1 MIRILN
7 YLFVTCFGIG
17 SFRFAP
23 GTITS
28 LITVFFLY
36 SLFHIIN
43 LSNFVILISLIII
56 LLYSFYAVAEYIK
69 DNQNKD
75 PKEVVVDEFIGQ
87 SIPIYLYEVSH
98 NTAKDSSEAV
108 LVYLYIFILF
118 RYFDIKK
125 PFPVNYFD
133 KKYKNSFGVIFDDVI
148 AGLYVVLTLIIFM
161 ILKTKVKLN
170 KKEKKE
176 MNKTLPIQVLY
187 LLRNI
192 QNDFF

>member
-1 MIRILN
+1 MIKTFN

-17 SFRFAP
+17 SFRYAP

-28 LITVFFLY
+28 LITTVFLF

-43 LSNFVILISLIII
+43 LSSNIILITLLLIFI
-56 LLYSFYAVAEYIK
+56 YSFYAVSNYIK
-69 DNQNKD
+69 DNDNKD

-98 NTAKDSSEAV
+98 GTIKDSQEAV
-108 LVYLYIFILF
+108 FFYLYIFILF

-125 PFPVNYFD
+125 PFPVNFFD
-133 KKYKNSFGVIFDDVI
+133 KKFKNSFGVIFDDVV

-161 ILKTKVKLN
+161 IIKSK
-170 KKEKKE
+170 
-176 MNKTLPIQVLY
+176 
-187 LLRNI
+187 
-192 QNDFF
+192 FF